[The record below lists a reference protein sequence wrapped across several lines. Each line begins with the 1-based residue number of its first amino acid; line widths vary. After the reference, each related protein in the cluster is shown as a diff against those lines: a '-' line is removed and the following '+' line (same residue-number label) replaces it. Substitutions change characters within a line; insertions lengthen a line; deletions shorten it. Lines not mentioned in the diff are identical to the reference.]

1 MLIFEC
7 SLKQSCIM
15 SKPEALRL
23 KYREP
28 DICLVSADCSCIIAD
43 SMLEN
48 IDDGGT
54 WYWED

>member
-1 MLIFEC
+1 
-7 SLKQSCIM
+7 M